1 MTLCARLFGLFPAL
15 WLVAS
20 SACALYLLV
29 APGLASILGLIAVL
43 YLMPVAIFRLHNVL
57 WPLVEGSSRIDA
69 PGYSPWWG
77 GHQCQ
82 VMYSAFPVL
91 EAALRLVPGLYSM
104 WLRLWGSRVGH
115 GVHWTPRVDISDRSL
130 LEIGDGVVFGHRV
143 GCYSHL
149 VKRRGANLILYVRRI
164 RIGDGVLL
172 GAGSRL
178 APGTRVEDGAELPLL
193 SYIRAGQR
201 IRKLA

>member
-1 MTLCARLFGLFPAL
+1 MTLRAQLFGLFPAL

-20 SACALYLLV
+20 CACVLYVLAV
-29 APGLASILGLIAVL
+29 PGLASILVLMAVL
-43 YLMPVAIFRLHNVL
+43 YLLPVATFRLHNVL
-57 WPLVEGSSRIDA
+57 WPLVEGSSPIDA

-91 EAALRLVPGLYSM
+91 EAALRIVPGLYSM

-115 GVHWTPRVDISDRSL
+115 NVYWTPQVDISDRSL
-130 LEIGDGVVFGHRV
+130 LDIGDGVVFGHRV

-149 VKRRGANLILYVRRI
+149 VKRRGTGLVLYVRRI

-178 APGTRVEDGAELPLL
+178 APGTRIEAGAELPLL

-201 IRKLA
+201 FRKVA